1 MTLIWATKV
10 QDKWILIADDA
21 VTIGQVMSSARDW
34 YRPKIREIVG
44 KNVTLIAAGCGTI
57 KDIDYV
63 LNIVEN
69 KLANKKFK
77 TTNELKFFLQDV
89 LADTHKELKELTSD
103 PQAAFVFLEPKTD
116 TLWIADEYSII
127 EPKDYASIAFGSAD
141 QTFYK
146 LRWRWDFFQ
155 AFCRAVEADEYCN
168 FPLVSYRDGEIELWY
183 GRPEEEKSFYQL
195 GKENDDTI
203 ECCSNLCCEP
213 IYDSRH
219 NICEWTNKEL

>member
-10 QDKWILIADDA
+10 KNKWTLVADDA

-34 YRPKIREIVG
+34 YRPKIREIAG

-69 KLANKKFK
+69 RLANKKFK
-77 TTNELKFFLQDV
+77 TTNELKFFLQEI
-89 LADTHKELKELTSD
+89 LADAHKELKELTSD

-127 EPKDYASIAFGSAD
+127 EPKDWASIAFGSAD
-141 QTFYK
+141 QNFYK
-146 LRWRWDFFQ
+146 LRKRWDFFN

-168 FPLVSYRDGEIELWY
+168 FPLISYRDGKIEMRY
-183 GRPEEEKSFYQL
+183 GWQEEEKSFYQPD
-195 GKENDDTI
+195 KENAHET

-213 IYDSRH
+213 IYDPRE
-219 NICEWTNKEL
+219 NICGWTDKEL